1 MTTRPPGKALFWDR
15 DGTLIVHRPYLR
27 DPAAVELLPGVR
39 ETLGRA
45 MAEGYLLFLLTN
57 QSGIGRGWFTRHD
70 VEACN
75 ARMFELLDLPAPGFS
90 GICVAPEAPDETP
103 VYRKPSPRYLHEM
116 IAQHALDPGTSW
128 MIGDSL
134 SDVQAGLNAGI
145 RAALLGAVRPPG
157 LPDEVWVCPDAA
169 GFYARLAGPA

>member
-27 DPAAVELLPGVR
+27 DPAEVELLPGVR
-39 ETLGRA
+39 ETLVRA
-45 MAEGYLLFLLTN
+45 RADGYLLFLLTN
-57 QSGIGRGWFTRHD
+57 QSGIGRGWFTRDD

-75 ARMFELLDLPAPGFS
+75 NRMFELLDLPAPGFS
-90 GICVAPEAPDETP
+90 GICVAPEAPEEPP

-116 IAQHALDPGTSW
+116 IARHALDPGACW

-134 SDVQAGLNAGI
+134 SDVQAGLSAGI
-145 RAALLGAVRPPG
+145 RAVLLGTVRPPG
-157 LPDEVWVCPDAA
+157 LPDSVWLCPDAA
-169 GFYARLAGPA
+169 GFYSRLVGPA